1 MRADGDIQAVV
12 VLVELLKGNVL
23 SDRHAGMYLNA
34 GGQNGL
40 DLRVKLFTWEA
51 VGGNAVA
58 EHTAELLL
66 FLKNCHAVSHEAQII
81 RAGKAARASAD
92 DGDAL
97 AGRLLTGRIR
107 NIPCVVDC
115 IALEAPDIDGRVDHI
130 AAAARF
136 TRMLADIRT
145 GGRHGVI
152 LANQAHGVCVPPLAH
167 QRNIARHVH
176 ARRTE

>member
-1 MRADGDIQAVV
+1 
-12 VLVELLKGNVL
+12 
-23 SDRHAGMYLNA
+23 MYLNA

-58 EHTAELLL
+58 KHAAELFL
-66 FLKNCHAVSHEAQII
+66 FFKDRHAVSHEAQII
-81 RAGKAARASAD
+81 STGKAARASAD

-115 IALEAPDIDGRVDHI
+115 IALEAPDVDGRVDHI
-130 AAAARF
+130 AAAARLA
-136 TRMLADIRT
+136 RMLADIRA
-145 GGRHGVI
+145 GRRHGI
-152 LANQAHGVCVPPLAH
+152 IFADQAHRVCIAPFAH
-167 QRNIARHVH
+167 QSDIARNIDARRAQRHARHGILK
-176 ARRTE
+176 